1 MDNAPILDDLVTFD
15 DGVTR
20 IPGKGSLNMEGFPR
34 LKDVLHVD
42 GLKANLISIS
52 QMCDSNLHVNFTHDK
67 CIVLDEFENCVL
79 EGSRSLNNC
88 YTLSP
93 WHTCHNV
100 IVNDVDDS
108 DHDFSDFSKE
118 KVISRLTE
126 EVDKDVN
133 VD

>member
-67 CIVLDEFENCVL
+67 CLVMDNDGNYFL
-79 EGSRSLNNC
+79 EGSKSLENC
-88 YTLSP
+88 YTSSQP
-93 WHTCHNV
+93 HTCQKENV
-100 IVNDVDDS
+100 SDVG
-108 DHDFSDFSKE
+108 DFLSYSNNKRAHCVYTM
-118 KVISRLTE
+118 KA
-126 EVDKDVN
+126 
-133 VD
+133 